1 MSKVVFL
8 NTILC
13 QQELVFIWFNFSTE
27 LVKKCEK
34 NYWKDNL
41 DRQWQRRREAGSGT
55 ATYNKT
61 LNQREGSCM
70 GNFAQYISGRQTVD

>member
-1 MSKVVFL
+1 MPA
-8 NTILC
+8 
-13 QQELVFIWFNFSTE
+13 ELVFIWFNFSTE
-27 LVKKCEK
+27 LVTKKVKK

-61 LNQREGSCM
+61 LNQRQGSCM
-70 GNFAQYISGRQTVD
+70 GNFAQYISGRQTD

>member
-8 NTILC
+8 NTIPC
-13 QQELVFIWFNFSTE
+13 QQNWYSFGLTFRPNR
-27 LVKKCEK
+27 LKKCEK

-61 LNQREGSCM
+61 LNQRQGSCM
-70 GNFAQYISGRQTVD
+70 GNFAQYISGRQTD